1 MTSGTGVAERPET
14 ASAPRSRVF
23 PHVKIRTMPN
33 PVLVASALV
42 ERAEEPV
49 PGPRSR
55 VFPQSK
61 VVAMP
66 DLDDLAADLVGA
78 RE

>member
-1 MTSGTGVAERPET
+1 
-14 ASAPRSRVF
+14 
-23 PHVKIRTMPN
+23 MPN